1 MKLYDILMVIDNS
14 TLIRIVVAM
23 FGMEFEAEHF
33 ADDFLSCGTD
43 ELLDK
48 RVTDMRVTEKNV
60 LEIILE
66 NK

>member
-23 FGMEFEAEHF
+23 FGMKFKTEHR
-33 ADDFLSCGTD
+33 ADYFLGCGTD
-43 ELLDK
+43 ELLGK
-48 RVTDMRVTEKNV
+48 RVADMRVTEKNV
-60 LEIILE
+60 LEIVLE